1 MNQKHSLN
9 IANVFLFFDYHQ
21 KLLAVGN
28 IIPRPA
34 LLHSYV
40 SARLRLCTFASPNTF
55 VRNEQCGDQ
64 KDPPIYERR
73 DAANYRIPS
82 FIISHKSVVCPNRYQ
97 VIAKQFV
104 RRHQN
109 DAKRFA
115 KHQRYRGLSEPKK
128 TKQKIICRN

>member
-40 SARLRLCTFASPNTF
+40 SARLRLRTRLSATSN
-55 VRNEQCGDQ
+55 
-64 KDPPIYERR
+64 
-73 DAANYRIPS
+73 AAIKRIP
-82 FIISHKSVVCPNRYQ
+82 
-97 VIAKQFV
+97 
-104 RRHQN
+104 
-109 DAKRFA
+109 RFMKDGMRQITA
-115 KHQRYRGLSEPKK
+115 SRLL
-128 TKQKIICRN
+128 